1 MPSAAEIQSVPPPVG
16 ALPPP
21 IKSSDGR
28 YKVFLSAPRMDHP
41 YPAHGWQTNV
51 WSATRF
57 DRPIAEAAPWSIL
70 LQFLTAMRVHSSEA
84 IDRWT
89 ELTSEAEAK
98 LCQQLFAYIQ
108 FEDNWDGDGGR
119 VPSLAAANNA
129 LWFLANRPADI
140 PLPSPECG
148 TEGDIGLYWENRN
161 ARVFAEVVFEGDG
174 TYAYFAVHGDPGAII
189 EKCGGE
195 KMTVTKSWPDKML
208 QILRIKTVT

>member
-1 MPSAAEIQSVPPPVG
+1 MPSAAKIQSVPPPVG

-51 WSATRF
+51 RSATRF

-148 TEGDIGLYWENRN
+148 TEGDIGLYWGKQKCTSIRRSRVRGGRHLPLISLSTEAQELLSKN
-161 ARVFAEVVFEGDG
+161 AAAKR
-174 TYAYFAVHGDPGAII
+174 
-189 EKCGGE
+189 
-195 KMTVTKSWPDKML
+195 
-208 QILRIKTVT
+208 